1 MSTRVATDLVEVF
14 LIIAVVALV
23 GGIFLGVAIE
33 AWRRWSTQNQKAFG
47 HLAVLQGHWQMGDE
61 KNENENDD
69 KCKFEARVPAFGLQK
84 SAGTKLASMRA
95 DF

>member
-1 MSTRVATDLVEVF
+1 
-14 LIIAVVALV
+14 
-23 GGIFLGVAIE
+23 
-33 AWRRWSTQNQKAFG
+33 
-47 HLAVLQGHWQMGDE
+47 MGDE

-69 KCKFEARVPAFGLQK
+69 KCKFEARVPVFGLQK